1 MNWYTILKQLKV
13 RPPTAL
19 KAIYFNNANIVIY
32 FQLSLKNK
40 KIF

>member
-19 KAIYFNNANIVIY
+19 KAIYLYVSFQPKIRRY
-32 FQLSLKNK
+32 FFECL
-40 KIF
+40 I